1 MPCLVNAS
9 RASLKQ
15 SASWLNWPLCGV
27 LVIRDH
33 ASIAA
38 YTLLVVFFCTI
49 LRLVVVF
56 VTVIMLRKTQGFHR
70 FVKRNKKTKRE
81 VYFDAYC
88 TSTDMMKAT

>member
-49 LRLVVVF
+49 LQLVVVF
-56 VTVIMLRKTQGFHR
+56 VTQ
-70 FVKRNKKTKRE
+70 
-81 VYFDAYC
+81 AYNAQKNARISPFC
-88 TSTDMMKAT
+88 QA